1 MIDLIFYV
9 LVDHYIEVDMND
21 KALITV
27 FILVHR

>member
-9 LVDHYIEVDMND
+9 LVDRYIEVDMYD

-27 FILVHR
+27 FILVYK